1 MDVLLQTSPPRHPY
15 KRHALFFDSAEAPEA
30 LFIAQAL
37 GLSVVY
43 NSNYSINLIKV
54 HLGPDKST
62 RQDLIMSI
70 QIYLKY
76 KYTYENVVLGDKI
89 DM

>member
-1 MDVLLQTSPPRHPY
+1 MDVLLQTSPPPPPAPLQTSRT
-15 KRHALFFDSAEAPEA
+15 FFRLSKAPEA

-37 GLSVVY
+37 RLSVVY
-43 NSNYSINLIKV
+43 NSINLIKV